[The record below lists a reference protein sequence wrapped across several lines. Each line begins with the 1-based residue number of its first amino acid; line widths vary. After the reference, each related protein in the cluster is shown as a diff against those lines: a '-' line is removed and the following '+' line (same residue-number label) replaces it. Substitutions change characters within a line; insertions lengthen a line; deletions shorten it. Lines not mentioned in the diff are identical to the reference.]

1 MKACFLP
8 FLIALVTSDAIC
20 LAQSPYRD
28 YLARR
33 SQIRNLV
40 GDKKFILRYSV
51 SSEAKVSM
59 IGFNSDAS
67 EFFKLSGHL
76 KSGVPQTV
84 DNLLAVESFE
94 DAELLFSNEKG
105 AVFRLNLLTGDP
117 SEVHLTH
124 SFYAGLLQSFD
135 LHFFESKLA
144 HSPYR
149 FTQLEERPDIL
160 QAAGQKV
167 TGDPR
172 FSRNKDRDFLP
183 PMGFTC
189 TPKDGVAEVGFVAE
203 HRPAW
208 YQGINAGDLII
219 NATVNFENVAIPDL
233 PRRLAADDVVFVRL
247 WVDRPDANE
256 ESPVRIVDLHRETL
270 LEAKLYQAPPR

>member
-1 MKACFLP
+1 M
-8 FLIALVTSDAIC
+8 
-20 LAQSPYRD
+20 
-28 YLARR
+28 
-33 SQIRNLV
+33 
-40 GDKKFILRYSV
+40 RYSI
-51 SSEAKVSM
+51 SSEDQVSI

-76 KSGVPQTV
+76 KRGVSQTV
-84 DNLLAVESFE
+84 DSLVSVESFN

-105 AVFRLNLLTGDP
+105 SVFRLNLLTGDP

-149 FTQLEERPDIL
+149 FAQLEERPYIL
-160 QAAGQKV
+160 QAARQKV
-167 TGDPR
+167 MGDPR
-172 FSRNKDRDFLP
+172 FSKNKDREFLP

-189 TPKDGVAEVGFVAE
+189 TSKDGVAEVGFVAE

-208 YQGINAGDLII
+208 HQGINAGDLII
-219 NATVNFENVAIPDL
+219 NATVNSENVAIPDL

-256 ESPVRIVDLHRETL
+256 ESTVRIVDLHRETV
-270 LEAKLYQAPPR
+270 LEAKLYQAPSR